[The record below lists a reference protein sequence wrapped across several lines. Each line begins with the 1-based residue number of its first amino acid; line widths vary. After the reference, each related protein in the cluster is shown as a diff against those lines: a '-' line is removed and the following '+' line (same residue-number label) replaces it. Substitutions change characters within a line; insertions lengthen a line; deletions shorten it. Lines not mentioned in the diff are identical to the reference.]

1 MEKQSGQVAVD
12 LDHMS
17 MEIDDDHELE
27 KQPELAVD
35 LDHMDMEI
43 DDDQVLEKQPELAVD
58 PLGNKLMESTKVY
71 TYNNQLFISHLFLIW
86 L

>member
-1 MEKQSGQVAVD
+1 MYISEDEDMEKQSGQV
-12 LDHMS
+12 
-17 MEIDDDHELE
+17 
-27 KQPELAVD
+27 AVD